1 MRTFIFIKN
10 EKNKYGKLE
19 RILVGMTQSDIYPS
33 NMTRWEDSEFYGC
46 QCVEVSEHCYIKLG
60 VLA

>member
-19 RILVGMTQSDIYPS
+19 RIIVGMTQSNMYPS
-33 NMTRWEDSEFYGC
+33 NMTRSEESEFYGC
-46 QCVEVSEHCYIKLG
+46 QCVEVSEKCYIKLG